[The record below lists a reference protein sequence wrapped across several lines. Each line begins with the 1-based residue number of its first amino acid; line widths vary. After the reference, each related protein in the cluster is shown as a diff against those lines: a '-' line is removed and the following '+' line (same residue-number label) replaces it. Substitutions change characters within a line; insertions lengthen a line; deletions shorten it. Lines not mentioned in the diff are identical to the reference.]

1 MWESGRDCVT
11 YVCVCVCVCAFV
23 QEGKGGGKLNSIDQI
38 QWKNELTFSGVY
50 DDDRP
55 PDSSYIYIIPGM

>member
-1 MWESGRDCVT
+1 M
-11 YVCVCVCVCAFV
+11 CVCVCAFV